1 MSFFSIFSIKLA
13 DIKKC
18 NQIFRGK
25 LNYSILG

>member
-1 MSFFSIFSIKLA
+1 MTFSPILLIKLS
-13 DIKKC
+13 DIQKC